1 MAASLGP
8 DLIEDGLVLSLDA
21 GDINSVM
28 GSTVEVLVVA
38 GGGGGGMDM
47 GGGGGG
53 GGVVYNSSYAV
64 TQGTTVTVTVG
75 NGGYGAPAA
84 GTYRGDGVG
93 PQPNSHQYTV
103 SATQGGNSVFGSITA
118 TGGGFGASSYY
129 GYTPNSGIGGSGGSG
144 GGCSGYTHGGE
155 RYVNGSNGSAA
166 NNVSG
171 QGYPGGNSGNPTTGA
186 DDHYSGGGGG
196 AGGAGTS
203 GPGHVGPNGVKP
215 NGGPGA
221 LYSTMSPYYF
231 AGGGGGSAF
240 TASTGGDGGI
250 GGGGGGAVGITVGGA
265 GLNNGSG
272 GGGGNPVSQTN
283 TPGGD
288 AGTNTGGGGGG
299 GSHYNSNNKGGNG
312 GSGIVIV
319 RYSGPQ
325 KATGGTIT
333 TVAGYTIHT
342 FTSSG
347 TFTPTSIWYDTTPNG
362 NNGAVV
368 NNPTFSAANGG
379 SLIFNGSNNVVNATT
394 SIINKVN
401 GQEITVACW
410 IKPSRTS
417 GQYSVF
423 CTNRSNDTA
432 TYSWIFYQHAS
443 DGAIAFHGVAQ
454 NKSSYIPTINQWI
467 NVVNTVTAG
476 GVSTLYI
483 NGASNFTVSGF
494 TYGNATPSRLGIG
507 ADPGGQEP
515 FQGSIAQVLIFNKA
529 LTASEVLQNY
539 NSTKSRFGL

>member
-8 DLIEDGLVLSLDA
+8 DLIEDGLILSLDA

-38 GGGGGGMDM
+38 GGGGGGKDM

-64 TQGTTVTVTVG
+64 TQGTAVTVTVG
-75 NGGYGAPAA
+75 NGGYGAPA
-84 GTYRGDGVG
+84 GSTYRGDGAG
-93 PQPNSHQYTV
+93 PQPSAHQFTI
-103 SATQGGNSVFGSITA
+103 SATQGGNSVFGSITS

-129 GYTPNSGIGGSGGSG
+129 GYTPNSGTGGSGGSG

-171 QGYPGGNSGNPTTGA
+171 QGYPGGNSGDPTTGA
-186 DDHYSGGGGG
+186 NDHYSGGGGG

-203 GPGHVGPNGVKP
+203 GPGHVGPNGTRG

-231 AGGGGGSAF
+231 AGGGGGAGH
-240 TASTGGDGGI
+240 TGDGGHGGV
-250 GGGGGGAVGITVGGA
+250 GGGGGGAGGSIGLAGTGGINIGS
-265 GLNNGSG
+265 NGSSG
-272 GGGGNPVSQTN
+272 SNA
-283 TPGGD
+283 PGGD
-288 AGTNTGGGGGG
+288 AGVNTGGGGGG
-299 GSHYNSNNKGGNG
+299 GTHYNSNNKGGNG

-347 TFTPTSIWYDTTPNG
+347 TFTPNLIWYDSSGNG
-362 NNGAVV
+362 NNFTIQG
-368 NNPTFSAANGG
+368 NITW
-379 SLIFNGSNNVVNATT
+379 NA
-394 SIINKVN
+394 VN
-401 GQEITVACW
+401 G
-410 IKPSRTS
+410 
-417 GQYSVF
+417 F
-423 CTNRSNDTA
+423 
-432 TYSWIFYQHAS
+432 
-443 DGAIAFHGVAQ
+443 
-454 NKSSYIPTINQWI
+454 
-467 NVVNTVTAG
+467 
-476 GVSTLYI
+476 
-483 NGASNFTVSGF
+483 SNFDGNSTGSGNKIFRNSFPQNLKTSQGGNGYTIIIVAKSTVSGGWRKLIGNSDGEN
-494 TYGNATPSRLGIG
+494 YIELYQNATGNTWHQDGSGETLYVDGVQV
-507 ADPGGQEP
+507 GQDTFVMYNSGYHFYAATNLNNGLTTNP
-515 FQGSIAQVLIFNKA
+515 TYA
-529 LTASEVLQNY
+529 LTIGNEPNSSPSGTNSYPWVGNIVIVLMYNRVLTNTELLRNY
-539 NSTKSRFGL
+539 NVLKSRFGL

>member
-8 DLIEDGLVLSLDA
+8 DLIEDGLILSLDA

-64 TQGTTVTVTVG
+64 TQGTAVTVTVG
-75 NGGYGAPAA
+75 NGGYGAPA
-84 GTYRGDGVG
+84 GSTYRGDGAG
-93 PQPNSHQYTV
+93 PQPSAHQFTI
-103 SATQGGNSVFGSITA
+103 SATQGGNSVFGSITS

-171 QGYPGGNSGNPTTGA
+171 QGYPGGNSGNPTTAA

-203 GPGHVGPNGVKP
+203 GPGHVGPNGTRG

-221 LYSTMSPYYF
+221 LYSTMSSYYF
-231 AGGGGGSAF
+231 AGGGGGAGN
-240 TASTGGDGGI
+240 TGDGGHGGV
-250 GGGGGGAVGITVGGA
+250 GGGGGGAATNGNIGLAGTGGINIGS
-265 GLNNGSG
+265 NGSS
-272 GGGGNPVSQTN
+272 GGNA
-283 TPGGD
+283 PGGD
-288 AGTNTGGGGGG
+288 AGVNTGGGGGG

-342 FTSSG
+342 FASSG
-347 TFTPTSIWYDTTPNG
+347 TFTPNLIWYDLSG
-362 NNGAVV
+362 NN
-368 NNPTFSAANGG
+368 NNATINSATFSSSNSGIFAFGANANVTKSSATANLGAGVSLELMFKSTDMNSRAQGFMQFNTSAGHYLNFYTPGNGRLRFEVLYPNVTNGG
-379 SLIFNGSNNVVNATT
+379 SFLTAQTLSNNVWHHLIGTF
-394 SIINKVN
+394 VN
-401 GQEITVACW
+401 GAAIMYVNGIYSSNASFNAANFSSTHTGNIIIGEYAGLM
-410 IKPSRTS
+410 S
-417 GQYSVF
+417 G
-423 CTNRSNDTA
+423 N
-432 TYSWIFYQHAS
+432 
-443 DGAIAFHGVAQ
+443 IAFARI
-454 NKSSYIPTINQWI
+454 Y
-467 NVVNTVTAG
+467 
-476 GVSTLYI
+476 
-483 NGASNFTVSGF
+483 
-494 TYGNATPSRLGIG
+494 
-507 ADPGGQEP
+507 
-515 FQGSIAQVLIFNKA
+515 NKA
-529 LTASEVLQNY
+529 LTATEVLQNY

>member
-1 MAASLGP
+1 
-8 DLIEDGLVLSLDA
+8 
-21 GDINSVM
+21 
-28 GSTVEVLVVA
+28 
-38 GGGGGGMDM
+38 MDM

-53 GGVVYNSSYAV
+53 GGVIYNSSYAV
-64 TQGTTVTVTVG
+64 TQGTAVTVTVG
-75 NGGYGAPAA
+75 NGGTGAPAA
-84 GTYRGDGVG
+84 GTNGQSGG
-93 PQPNSHQYTV
+93 HQYNI
-103 SATQGGNSVFGSITA
+103 SATQGGNSVFGSITSI
-118 TGGGFGASSYY
+118 GGGYGGSSYFQY
-129 GYTPNSGIGGSGGSG
+129 GPNNGYGGNGGSG
-144 GGCSGYTHGGE
+144 GGASGYSDGNTG
-155 RYVNGSNGSAA
+155 RNGTGS
-166 NNVSG
+166 SG
-171 QGYPGGNSGNPTTGA
+171 QGFNGGTSSGPY
-186 DDHYSGGGGG
+186 YSGGGGG
-196 AGGAGTS
+196 AGGAGSS
-203 GPGHVGPNGVKP
+203 GPNIP
-215 NGGPGA
+215 NGGPGV
-221 LYSTMSPYYF
+221 LYSTISPYYF
-231 AGGGGGSAF
+231 GGGGGGSAY
-240 TASTGGDGGI
+240 SVSPGGNGGI
-250 GGGGGGAVGITVGGA
+250 GGGGGGAVGITTGGA
-265 GLNNGSG
+265 GLNNGSPG
-272 GGGGNPVSQTN
+272 GGGSPNAQTN

-288 AGTNTGGGGGG
+288 AGANTGGGGGG

-362 NNGAVV
+362 NNGTVV

-417 GQYSVF
+417 GQYSMF

-432 TYSWIFYQHAS
+432 TYSWMFYQHAS

-454 NKSSYIPTINQWI
+454 NKSSYIPAINQWI